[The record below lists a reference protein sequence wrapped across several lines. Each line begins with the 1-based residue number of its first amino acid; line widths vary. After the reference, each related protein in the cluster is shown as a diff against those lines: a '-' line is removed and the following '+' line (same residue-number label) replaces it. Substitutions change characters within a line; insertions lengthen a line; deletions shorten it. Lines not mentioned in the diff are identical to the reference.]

1 MHALQGRESTTSSR
15 HSRERCFHRSQQAR
29 TGPFGWAVKWDT
41 AVSLAAADPTQ
52 TSTLA
57 EDNSRAPNRW
67 WIELVH
73 HDDPSHVGR
82 RIALDG
88 ALGLGRKSGAFGD
101 GVLDDGHISRTH
113 AEFDRGSGGTP
124 LVRDAGSRNGTY
136 VNGSRIQEHPLISG
150 DVIGLGR
157 ALLMVTREPQ
167 PPAEQAPE
175 GMVGNS
181 YAFLSTVATVGKAST
196 RGPTLLW
203 GESGVGK
210 DSLARHLHNVSG
222 RTGSLEIIRCGRSQD
237 EETLLRAVLEAAAGG
252 TVVLDNVEEL
262 PADAQLLLVD
272 RLDAVEFQD
281 TGIVACTVESPD
293 GLAHRLRPELL
304 HRLRRWS
311 IRVPSLTDR
320 RTDIPLLALA
330 FARRYCSAQAR
341 LDAEFTFRLLRHR
354 WPGNLHELEALVE
367 RAAVEAH
374 DNRLAPFEGLDALL
388 AQQSSA
394 AGISTYG
401 RKVEREPFVADAA
414 GRWYTTPDGQRFDL
428 ERRKTLA
435 RVLATMLEARRD
447 EPGRALSVTEMLER
461 AWAEEKLLPRAGANR
476 VYVAMTTLRKMGLRD
491 LLARTDSGYV
501 LDPDVPLRIIEA

>member
-1 MHALQGRESTTSSR
+1 MATS
-15 HSRERCFHRSQQAR
+15 
-29 TGPFGWAVKWDT
+29 
-41 AVSLAAADPTQ
+41 DPTQ

-57 EDNSRAPNRW
+57 EDDGRVQNQW

-73 HDDPSHVGR
+73 HEDPSNLGR

-88 ALGLGRKSGAFGD
+88 PVHLGRKSSAFGE

-113 AEFDRGSGGTP
+113 AEFDRGGGGTP
-124 LVRDAGSRNGTY
+124 TVRDAGSHNGTY

-167 PPAEQAPE
+167 PPDEQAPE

-181 YAFLSTVATVGKAST
+181 YAFLSAVATVGKAAT

-210 DSLARHLHNVSG
+210 DGLARHLHASSA
-222 RTGSLEIIRCGRSQD
+222 RTGSLEVTRCGRSQD
-237 EETLLRAVLEAAAGG
+237 EEAVLQAVLEAARGG
-252 TVVLDNVEEL
+252 TMVLDNVEEL
-262 PADAQLLLVD
+262 PAAAQLLLVD
-272 RLDAVEFQD
+272 RLDAPKFQG

-311 IRVPSLTDR
+311 IRVPSLTER

-330 FARRYCSAQAR
+330 FARRYGSAEAR

-354 WPGNLHELEALVE
+354 WPGNLHELEALIE
-367 RAAVEAH
+367 RAAVESS
-374 DNRLAPFEGLDALL
+374 DETLSPFEGLDALL

-401 RKVEREPFVADAA
+401 RKVEREPFVADAT

-447 EPGRALSVTEMLER
+447 EPGRALSVSDMLER
-461 AWAEEKLLPRAGANR
+461 AWVDEKLQPRAGANR

-491 LLARTDSGYV
+491 ILARTDSGYV
-501 LDPDVPLRIIEA
+501 LDPEVPLRIIEA

>member
-1 MHALQGRESTTSSR
+1 MLSQGVP
-15 HSRERCFHRSQQAR
+15 AR
-29 TGPFGWAVKWDT
+29 PRPYAGATKWDT
-41 AVSLAAADPTQ
+41 AISLTAADSTQ
-52 TSTLA
+52 TSTSA
-57 EDNSRAPNRW
+57 EDNGQAQNRW

-82 RIALDG
+82 RVSLDG
-88 ALGLGRKSGAFGD
+88 PVSLGRKSNEFGD

-113 AEFDRGSGGTP
+113 ADFDRASGTTP
-124 LVRDAGSRNGTY
+124 TVRDTGSRNGTY

-167 PPAEQAPE
+167 PPSVPLPE
-175 GMVGNS
+175 GMVGKS
-181 YAFLSTVATVGKAST
+181 YAFLSTLATVGKAST

-210 DSLARHLHNVSG
+210 DALARHLHAASG
-222 RTGSLEIIRCGRSQD
+222 RTGSLEVTRCGRSQD
-237 EETLLRAVLEAAAGG
+237 EESLLRAVLDAATGG

-262 PADAQLLLVD
+262 PAAAQLLLVD
-272 RLDAVEFQD
+272 RLDAAQLQG

-293 GLAHRLRPELL
+293 GLAHRLRPEFL

-311 IRVPSLTDR
+311 IRVPSLTER
-320 RTDIPLLALA
+320 RTDIPLLALE
-330 FARRYCSAQAR
+330 FARRYSNGEAR

-367 RAAVEAH
+367 RAAVEAQG
-374 DNRLAPFEGLDALL
+374 NRLTPFEGLDALL

-401 RKVEREPFVADAA
+401 RKVEREPFVADAT

-428 ERRKTLA
+428 ERRKTLS

-447 EPGRALSVTEMLER
+447 KPGRALSVSDMLER
-461 AWAEEKLLPRAGANR
+461 AWSDEKLLPRAGANR

-491 LLARTDSGYV
+491 ILARTDSGYV

>member
-1 MHALQGRESTTSSR
+1 MA
-15 HSRERCFHRSQQAR
+15 
-29 TGPFGWAVKWDT
+29 T
-41 AVSLAAADPTQ
+41 AETTQ

-57 EDNSRAPNRW
+57 EDDGRAPRQW

-73 HDDPSHVGR
+73 HDDPSHIGR

-88 ALGLGRKSGAFGD
+88 PVGLGRKSDAFGE
-101 GVLDDGHISRTH
+101 GVLDDGHISRAH

-124 LVRDAGSRNGTY
+124 IVRDAGSRNGTY

-167 PPAEQAPE
+167 PPEHQAPE

-181 YAFLSTVATVGKAST
+181 YAFLSAVTTVGKAST

-210 DSLARHLHNVSG
+210 SALARHLHTISG
-222 RTGSLEIIRCGRSQD
+222 RTGPLEITRCGRSQD
-237 EETLLRAVLEAAAGG
+237 EEALLGAVLDAAAGG

-262 PADAQLLLVD
+262 PAAAQLFLVD
-272 RLDAVEFQD
+272 RLDGAELQD
-281 TGIVACTVESPD
+281 TGLVACTVESPD
-293 GLAHRLRPELL
+293 SLAHRLRPELV

-311 IRVPSLTDR
+311 IRVPSLTER

-330 FARRYCSAQAR
+330 FARRYCSPEAR

-367 RAAVEAH
+367 RAAVES
-374 DNRLAPFEGLDALL
+374 DDDTLTPFEGLDALL

-401 RKVEREPFVADAA
+401 RKVEREPFVADAG

-435 RVLATMLEARRD
+435 RVLGTMLDARRD
-447 EPGRALSVTEMLER
+447 EPGRALSVSDMLDR
-461 AWAEEKLLPRAGANR
+461 AWTDEKLLPRAGANR

-491 LLARTDSGYV
+491 LLVRTDSGYV
-501 LDPDVPLRIIEA
+501 LDPEVPLRIIEA

>member
-1 MHALQGRESTTSSR
+1 MA
-15 HSRERCFHRSQQAR
+15 
-29 TGPFGWAVKWDT
+29 T
-41 AVSLAAADPTQ
+41 AELTQ

-57 EDNSRAPNRW
+57 EDDGRAPNRW

-88 ALGLGRKSGAFGD
+88 PVRLGRKSDAFGV
-101 GVLDDGHISRTH
+101 GVLDDSHLSRAH
-113 AEFDRGSGGTP
+113 AEFDRGTGGTP
-124 LVRDAGSRNGTY
+124 IIRDAGSRNGTY
-136 VNGSRIQEHPLISG
+136 VNGSRIQEHPLVSG
-150 DVIGLGR
+150 DVVGLGR

-167 PPAEQAPE
+167 APE
-175 GMVGNS
+175 VPSPAGLVGKS
-181 YAFLSTVATVGKAST
+181 YAFLAAVATVGKAST

-203 GESGVGK
+203 GESGAGK
-210 DSLARHLHNVSG
+210 GALARHLHAVSG
-222 RTGSLEIIRCGRSQD
+222 RTGPLEVTRCGRSQD
-237 EETLLRAVLEAAAGG
+237 EESLLRAVLEAASGG

-262 PADAQLLLVD
+262 PADAQLVLVD
-272 RLDAVEFQD
+272 QLDSAALQD
-281 TGIVACTVESPD
+281 TGIVACTVESPES
-293 GLAHRLRPELL
+293 LTHRIRPELL

-311 IRVPSLTDR
+311 IRVPSLTER

-330 FARRYCSAQAR
+330 FARRYCSAEAH

-367 RAAVEAH
+367 RAAVEAD
-374 DNRLAPFEGLDALL
+374 DNRLGPFEGLDALL

-447 EPGRALSVTEMLER
+447 EPGRALSVSDMLDR
-461 AWAEEKLLPRAGANR
+461 AWADEKLLPRAGANR

-491 LLARTDSGYV
+491 LLVRTDSGYV
-501 LDPDVPLRIIEA
+501 LDPDIPLRIIEA